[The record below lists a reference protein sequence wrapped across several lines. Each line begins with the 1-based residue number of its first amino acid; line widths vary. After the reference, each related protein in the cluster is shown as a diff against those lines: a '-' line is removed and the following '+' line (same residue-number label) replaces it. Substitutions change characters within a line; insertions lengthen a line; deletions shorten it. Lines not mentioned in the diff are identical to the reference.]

1 MSPDGKLL
9 LTSIHD
15 VGPRSEAQVDRL
27 RDHLGQHVPVDKLAM
42 LVVPD
47 HWGEAPLR
55 AGTPFAARLRG
66 WAEAGGEMFV
76 HGWYHRDT
84 SEHESFAARMKAKHM
99 TASEGEFLGLDEAT
113 AYRRMTEGRALIEDI
128 IGKPVAGFIAPAWLY
143 GPGAHA
149 AMARAGFPLA
159 EDHWR
164 VWRPGVAD
172 QPLTTGPV
180 LTWASRS
187 RARIA
192 SSLFA
197 ARALP
202 PLLRFKPVARIAV
215 HPGDTGVPA
224 LLESISRALAR
235 MTRSH
240 RPGRYAEL
248 LARQAASPPVQARSA

>member
-1 MSPDGKLL
+1 VNALHDRLL

-15 VGPRSEAQVDRL
+15 VGPRSESQVDAL
-27 RDHLGQHVPVDKLAM
+27 RDHLGAHVPVETLAM

-47 HWGEAPLR
+47 HWGEAPLC
-55 AGTPFAARLRG
+55 AGTPFAARLRQ
-66 WAEAGGEMFV
+66 WADAGSEMFV

-84 SEHESFAARMKAKHM
+84 TEHESLAARMKAKHM

-128 IGKPVAGFIAPAWLY
+128 IGRPVAGFIAPAWLY

-149 AMARAGFPLA
+149 AMARAGFALA

-164 VWRPGVAD
+164 VWQPGADERPLAR
-172 QPLTTGPV
+172 GPV

-187 RARIA
+187 KPRIA
-192 SSLFA
+192 SSLLA
-197 ARALP
+197 AWALP
-202 PLLRFKPVARIAV
+202 PLLRRQAVARIAV

-224 LLESISRALAR
+224 LLRSIRRALAR
-235 MTRSH
+235 VTRSH
-240 RPGRYAEL
+240 RPARYADL
-248 LARQAASPPVQARSA
+248 LPH

>member
-1 MSPDGKLL
+1 MSPPDRLL

-15 VGPRSEAQVDRL
+15 VGPRSETQVDTL
-27 RDHLGQHVPVDKLAM
+27 RDHLGAHVPVESLAM

-47 HWGEAPLR
+47 HWGEAPLK
-55 AGTPFAARLRG
+55 AGTPFATRLRT
-66 WAEAGGEMFV
+66 WAEAGSEMFV

-99 TASEGEFLGLDEAT
+99 TASEGEFLGLDEET

-128 IGKPVAGFIAPAWLY
+128 IGRPVTGFIAPAWLY

-149 AMARAGFPLA
+149 AMARAGFALA

-164 VWRPGVAD
+164 IWKPAAPD
-172 QPLTTGPV
+172 APLAKGPV

-187 RARIA
+187 KPRIA

-197 ARALP
+197 AAALP
-202 PLLRFKPVARIAV
+202 PLLRRMPVARIAV

-224 LLESISRALAR
+224 LLRSISGALAKVA
-235 MTRSH
+235 RSH

-248 LARQAASPPVQARSA
+248 LRGG